1 MSSWGKPD
9 HSGISGWNVVRLA
22 DVPATP
28 WRNGGGVTR
37 ELAMWPDAGDWAWR
51 MSVADVDQSGP
62 FSKFEGIERW
72 FAVVEGAGV
81 QLDVAGAAHRMTT
94 ADAPLFFDG
103 GAATGCELIDG
114 KTCDFNLMVRRGS
127 KPSRMLRIEG
137 RFAETLHGGTTIAVY
152 AHESAATVLFDEE
165 TLQLAPGSLAWR
177 RVSGSAAVRVAARLA
192 LWMEIPL

>member
-1 MSSWGKPD
+1 MSSSGK
-9 HSGISGWNVVRLA
+9 SGQSGNPGWNVVRLA
-22 DVPATP
+22 DIHATP

-37 ELAMWPDAGDWAWR
+37 ELAMWPESGDWAWR
-51 MSVADVDQSGP
+51 MSVADVDKSGP

-72 FAVVEGAGV
+72 FAVLEGAGV

-114 KTCDFNLMVRRGS
+114 KTRDFNLMVRRGP
-127 KPSRMLRIEG
+127 KPSRMLRIEE
-137 RFAETLHGGTTIAVY
+137 RFAETLHSGTTIAVY
-152 AHESAATVLFDEE
+152 AHASAATVLFDEE
-165 TLQLAPGSLAWR
+165 VLQLAPASLAWR
-177 RVSGSAAVRVAARLA
+177 SVAGSAAVRVAARQA